1 MLGFIRKKQN
11 STRAYNS
18 DVVRLQGGQSVS
30 PAQMSQL
37 TERGIPISSQ
47 LLGAENFDDGVEGP
61 ITDVPFV
68 HRRGVDISDIYEYQQ
83 RSRSKIQK
91 YVNSIE
97 GQN

>member
-18 DVVRLQGGQSVS
+18 DVVLVQGGQSVS

-47 LLGAENFDDGVEGP
+47 LLGAENFDDGIEGP

-91 YVNSIE
+91 YVNSME

>member
-1 MLGFIRKKQN
+1 MLGFIRKKQC
-11 STRAYNS
+11 SSRAYNTS
-18 DVVRLQGGQSVS
+18 VTRVQGNLAIS

-47 LLGAENFDDGVEGP
+47 VLGANNFDDGVEGP
-61 ITDVPFV
+61 LTDVPFLY
-68 HRRGVDISDIYEYQQ
+68 RRGVDASDVYDYQQ
-83 RSRSKIQK
+83 RCRSKVEK